1 METLL
6 SLNFIEISK
15 KLTISQVVAKDE
27 ASKFDP
33 ENVVV
38 INPEENRDEESQMK
52 EKMTER

>member
-38 INPEENRDEESQMK
+38 INPEENSDEESQMK